1 MDHNETPTKGTIMA
15 RPDPELIKRLSNNV
29 ADVARRIESPKTD
42 PDDLRILAETLEMSA
57 DTLRIIRA
65 SWIESL

>member
-1 MDHNETPTKGTIMA
+1 MA